1 MKDYIVTYRSR
12 YNPLEG
18 DRRKRVTAS
27 SKKQIRDAWH
37 SIIHTDEYRI
47 VKIEPAVDKKCYI
60 AYGSNLDVDQMLRRC
75 PDAIM
80 IGSSTIDGY
89 QLVFRGNSR
98 SGVANIEPREGAS
111 VPVGIW
117 SISRSDEESLDR
129 YEGYPWLYTKQMF
142 TLQVRGKMVKGMAYV
157 MTLGHEIAAPMQQYL
172 NTILEG
178 YKDFGFDPAPLLE
191 AAAKSRKG
199 E

>member
-12 YNPLEG
+12 YNPFEG

-27 SKKQIRDAWH
+27 SKKQIRAEWH

-80 IGSSTIDGY
+80 VGSSTIDGY
-89 QLVFRGNSR
+89 RLVFRGNSR
-98 SGVANIEPREGAS
+98 SGVANIEPCKGAS

-157 MTLGHEIAAPMQQYL
+157 MTPGHEIAAPMQQYL

-178 YKDFGFDPAPLLE
+178 
-191 AAAKSRKG
+191 
-199 E
+199 